1 MSRNLPAA
9 TCSSMNLTNRPY
21 SDMLTKPRISC
32 SAGSVMSGLG
42 AEVPERTCTG
52 LPHNSTMN
60 GQDFDRII
68 RDAFAP
74 FLGGMGFSMDT
85 PSISGRNYH
94 ATFTGPRHVVSVSFE
109 PGCDAQLVLV
119 MRHDNGDLSAL
130 DDRTRTPRLS
140 DLNRRYMPDVTTQER
155 SACAAFV
162 DSVVA
167 RDEHEKAL
175 LQAAHELR
183 LVLPKYLA
191 DHGAASP

>member
-32 SAGSVMSGLG
+32 SAGSVMSGLS
-42 AEVPERTCTG
+42 AEVPERTG
-52 LPHNSTMN
+52 
-60 GQDFDRII
+60 
-68 RDAFAP
+68 
-74 FLGGMGFSMDT
+74 
-85 PSISGRNYH
+85 
-94 ATFTGPRHVVSVSFE
+94 
-109 PGCDAQLVLV
+109 
-119 MRHDNGDLSAL
+119 
-130 DDRTRTPRLS
+130 TRRLS